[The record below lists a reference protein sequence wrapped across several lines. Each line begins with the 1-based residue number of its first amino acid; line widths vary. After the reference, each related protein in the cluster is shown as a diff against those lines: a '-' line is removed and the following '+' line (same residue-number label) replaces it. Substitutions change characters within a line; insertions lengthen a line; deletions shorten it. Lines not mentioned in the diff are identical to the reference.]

1 MRLSDDHHIALI
13 ALAAHL
19 IPREVA
25 NFALEAVKQ
34 GATVERPL
42 LELGHLTLE
51 EVAALRVLAKA
62 RSRLGTAEPLNKAG
76 DSTAEMSLADARS
89 QETVVLEPGEAG
101 AAAAQDAERRPIL
114 TRATPAR
121 YVPLR
126 TIGEGGTGV
135 VLGAR
140 DQDLGR
146 EIAMKVLRRG
156 TDASRRQYER
166 FLREAKLTGHL
177 EHPNIIPIYDF
188 GNLEGGEPYF
198 TMRFVK
204 GRTLGEVLHD
214 TTVEG
219 EFSLARLL
227 QIFQSICMGVQFA
240 HDRGIIHRDL
250 KPENIMIGNYGEVLV
265 LDWGLAKRTSEVEA
279 LGDDA
284 IPADLAPGITLD
296 GTVVGT
302 PAYMAPEQA
311 EGRVSDV
318 DEKTDVYALGAI
330 LYEIL
335 TRVPPFEGDDARTV
349 VDRVAMGKVVPP
361 RVRAPDREIPVELE
375 EICLTALARDKARRP
390 VSSRALHDQVM
401 RWLEG
406 ARERTRRRREAQT
419 ALSQGREIA
428 KRYFAVKD
436 VLGRYEEIRNAIAKR
451 FRGHEPVDEKKELWA
466 IEDQIEQMQV
476 QRTRRFADAVR
487 KLASALEFET
497 DNPEAR
503 RELAELYWDRFT
515 EAESKGDRAEMDY
528 ALATVKFYNDG
539 TLDERIKGNGSLELH
554 TSPGGAE
561 SIIYEYVER
570 DRIMVPEW
578 GRPIGASPVERFALP
593 MGSYLIRIKHEGY
606 RDVRRPLLLTRLRD
620 AHIEVDLYTDPQIGA
635 GFVYIPGGPFI
646 FGGDTLATSHR
657 PKKMLELDDYFI
669 GRYPV
674 TAREYAEFLNALP
687 AEEAVQRAPRTVGV
701 RGPLWSCDDS
711 GRWVMPER
719 EPRTKFT
726 WHPDLPA
733 IGLSWDDA
741 MAYCA
746 WRSELEQRS
755 ITLPSEEQWEKAARG
770 VDGRFYPWGNK
781 FDATYCKN
789 SRSTAGE
796 AHPEPVGRYRDD
808 TSPFGV
814 RDMAGGVRE
823 WCATHASSKADVR
836 HLRGGSWLHGHT
848 AARCCSRAGDMAD
861 ATLLIYGFRLC
872 TTEPRPGDA
881 PAATPAD

>member
-42 LELGHLTLE
+42 LELGHLTHE

-62 RSRLGTAEPLNKAG
+62 RSRLGPAEPLARMG
-76 DSTAEMSLADARS
+76 DSTAEMTIAEQRS
-89 QETVVLEPGEAG
+89 QETVVIEPGEEG

-114 TRATPAR
+114 TRAAPAR

-135 VLGAR
+135 VMGAR

-188 GNLEGGEPYF
+188 GELEGGEPYF

-204 GRTLGEVLHD
+204 GRTLGEILHGAP
-214 TTVEG
+214 EG

-227 QIFQSICMGVQFA
+227 QIFQSVCMGVQFA
-240 HDRGIIHRDL
+240 HDRGVIHRDL
-250 KPENIMIGNYGEVLV
+250 KPENIMIGDYGEVLV
-265 LDWGLAKRTSEVEA
+265 LDWGLAKRTSEVEE
-279 LGDDA
+279 LSPEA
-284 IPADLAPGITLD
+284 IPADHAPGITLD

-311 EGRVSDV
+311 EGRVADV

-335 TRVPPFEGDDARTV
+335 TRQAPFEGADARTV
-349 VDRVAMGKVVPP
+349 VDRVAMGTVVPP
-361 RVRAPDREIPVELE
+361 RTRAPDRDIPIELE
-375 EICLTALARDKARRP
+375 DITLAALSRDKARRP
-390 VSSRALHDQVM
+390 VSARALHDQVL

-406 ARERTRRRREAQT
+406 ARERTRRRREAQS
-419 ALSQGREIA
+419 ALTQGREIA

-436 VLGRYEEIRNAIAKR
+436 VLGRYEEIRDSIAKR
-451 FRGHEPVDEKKELWA
+451 FRGHEPVEEKKELWA

-539 TLDERIKGNGSLELH
+539 TLDERIKGNGSLELA
-554 TSPGGAE
+554 TTPEGAE

-570 DRIMVPEW
+570 DRILVPEW
-578 GRPIGASPVERFALP
+578 GRPLGPSPVERVLLP
-593 MGSYLIRIKHEGY
+593 MGSYLVRIKLDGY
-606 RDVRRPLLLTRLRD
+606 RDVRRPMLLTRLRD
-620 AHIEVDLYTDPQIGA
+620 AHVAVRLYTDAQIGSD
-635 GFVYIPGGPFI
+635 FVFIPGGPFI

-657 PKKMLELDDYFI
+657 PQKVMELDDYFI

-687 AEEAVQRAPRTVGV
+687 PEEAEQRAPRTVGV
-701 RGPLWSCDDS
+701 RGSLWSRDDD

-719 EPRTKFT
+719 EPRTNFS
-726 WHPDLPA
+726 WHWDLPA
-733 IGLSWDDA
+733 MGLSWDDA
-741 MAYCA
+741 LAYCN
-746 WRSELEQRS
+746 WRSELEGRR
-755 ITLPSEEQWEKAARG
+755 ITLPTEEQWEKAARG

-789 SRSTAGE
+789 SRSTPGE
-796 AHPEPVGRYRDD
+796 AHPEPIGRYRDD
-808 TSPFGV
+808 SSPFGV

-823 WCATHASSKADVR
+823 WCATRASSKADVR
-836 HLRGGSWLHGHT
+836 HLRGGSWLHGQT

-861 ATLLIYGFRLC
+861 ATLFIYGFRLC
-872 TTEPRPGDA
+872 TTEPRPA
-881 PAATPAD
+881 